1 MMMMSL
7 SILRS
12 LSPLLLTLPLS
23 PCVASSSPFA
33 AAAAAAAAAVGTA
46 AAATDVVVVVAVVA
60 VPAVFS
66 SVIVQVQVVAP
77 KEL

>member
-1 MMMMSL
+1 MMMSL

-12 LSPLLLTLPLS
+12 LSPLLLSLPLS

-46 AAATDVVVVVAVVA
+46 AAATDVVVVAVVA

-66 SVIVQVQVVAP
+66 SVLVQVQVVAP